1 MLAFLNAPERSP
13 SVFTQLDSAD
23 ENVLEEEKQA
33 IIAEFEKPVSI
44 SLGKYYPTAKQ
55 ERPSSTVCVKSMAFS
70 GWNPPPGNRRLQ
82 GDLFYLE
89 ITTPETKQ
97 LFITASVSGF
107 FVNQSTRTVF
117 NPAPE
122 KNAKKVCQNQIL
134 PFVAHRLRSS
144 ITLWTCCAP
153 PVRRLPRASLRC
165 WSTSLALRIRSS
177 FCPCPRL

>member
-122 KNAKKVCQNQIL
+122 KNAKKVCQKPNPL
-134 PFVAHRLRSS
+134 HLLL
-144 ITLWTCCAP
+144 TGCAVP
-153 PVRRLPRASLRC
+153 SPCGPA
-165 WSTSLALRIRSS
+165 ALRQ
-177 FCPCPRL
+177 FGVCQGLL